1 MKNKLMK
8 GVDVS
13 QFNGSVDFKA
23 IKEAGNDFVI
33 IRLAGANSSGI
44 YKDKRVDTNYKK
56 AIESGLHIGF
66 YYCGNASDPRRYI
79 ERVNFVASVCPE
91 TNIAPIDDDAKSEIF
106 MQMCFGMTS
115 FSEVKDAD
123 VNKALRDW
131 LSAEQLAL
139 LKYLAPKTVEFPNRK
154 RPCVIR
160 YDASAKRAV
169 ISSFFRDFYTFDTK
183 KVRICDGKIAPTFE
197 LLAPSGRPVQ
207 TTQNLDEFWNTS
219 WQAVKKELKARYPKH
234 FKSDDIR

>member
-79 ERVNFVASVCPE
+79 ERVNFV
-91 TNIAPIDDDAKSEIF
+91 K
-106 MQMCFGMTS
+106 
-115 FSEVKDAD
+115 K
-123 VNKALRDW
+123 
-131 LSAEQLAL
+131 L
-139 LKYLAPKTVEFPNRK
+139 LKE
-154 RPCVIR
+154 
-160 YDASAKRAV
+160 
-169 ISSFFRDFYTFDTK
+169 YTFDMPFFYDVEGSILTSMNKAALTK
-183 KVRICDGKIAPTFE
+183 HVLNFCYDIERNGYFTGIYMSQSPFRNNVNTKDLSHFTKWVARYSKSEPDLKGELWDMWQYTDKLKIKGKIFDGDYCYKDYPE
-197 LLAPSGRPVQ
+197 IIKR
-207 TTQNLDEFWNTS
+207 
-219 WQAVKKELKARYPKH
+219 LKLNNW
-234 FKSDDIR
+234 